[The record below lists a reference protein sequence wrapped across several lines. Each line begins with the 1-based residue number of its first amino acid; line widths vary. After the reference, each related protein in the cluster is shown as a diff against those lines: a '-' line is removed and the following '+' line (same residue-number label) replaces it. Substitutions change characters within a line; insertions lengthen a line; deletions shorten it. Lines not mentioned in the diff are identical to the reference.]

1 MCENLRGS
9 YRCVC
14 NLGYEAVADGR
25 ECTGER
31 ARLLDGWR
39 GFHPH
44 CTPLTLLSGP
54 IPALQMWTSAPST
67 ASCVTM
73 GGAATARAAIAAPAP
88 RASASGQ
95 TRRPVK
101 VQGPGGTQT
110 RTHTQVLM
118 HTACYGYTHA
128 ARRMY
133 TCIHPHRHAQRHTS
147 IHTQSHSYTLRYTL
161 TRNHIHTYS
170 H

>member
-25 ECTGER
+25 ECTGECAGR
-31 ARLLDGWR
+31 ADGWR
-39 GFHPH
+39 GCHPR

-67 ASCVTM
+67 ASCVTT
-73 GGAATARAAIAAPAP
+73 GGAGTARAAIAAPAP

-110 RTHTQVLM
+110 RAHISTYAHCMLWAHTCCQ
-118 HTACYGYTHA
+118 THA
-128 ARRMY
+128 YLHSPAQ
-133 TCIHPHRHAQRHTS
+133 TCSKAYKY
-147 IHTQSHSYTLRYTL
+147 SHSQL
-161 TRNHIHTYS
+161 HS
-170 H
+170 